1 MRYMLDTNTCV
12 FLMKNM
18 PVAVE
23 NYMLKKH
30 MGLAISVITAAELYY
45 GVFNSTYPEKNGT
58 NLANFL
64 LGMETIEFDDIAA
77 MEYGRIRASLQKKG
91 TLIGPMDM
99 LIAAHALA
107 YNLTLVTDN
116 IREFERV
123 DGLMVEN
130 WRTS

>member
-1 MRYMLDTNTCV
+1 
-12 FLMKNM
+12 MKNM